1 MGGWHSFVKVHMVCR
16 LKASMR
22 LQNRF
27 VRMLCDVYGTEVAHA
42 LHPKSKPIVDVPAKV
57 LQADLSTGPTTA
69 NPIEKF
75 TLWWLLQAIEHA
87 SEVIHAT
94 PHSLRRFYD
103 ELSEAAAMRQSGSE
117 LKGAHYCIRGASVVD
132 KSIAVLF
139 VSYCEETAYWQNK
152 SAKTVSHIEVGF
164 RNKISHAY
172 FAET

>member
-57 LQADLSTGPTTA
+57 PQADLSTGPSTA
-69 NPIEKF
+69 DPIEKS
-75 TLWWLLQAIEHA
+75 TLRWLLQAIEHA
-87 SEVIHAT
+87 SEVINAA
-94 PHSLRRFYD
+94 PQSYERFY
-103 ELSEAAAMRQSGSE
+103 EVNEAAAMRQSVSE
-117 LKGAHYCIRGASVVD
+117 LKGAHYCIGGPSIVD

-139 VSYCEETAYWQNK
+139 VSYCEESAYW
-152 SAKTVSHIEVGF
+152 
-164 RNKISHAY
+164 
-172 FAET
+172 